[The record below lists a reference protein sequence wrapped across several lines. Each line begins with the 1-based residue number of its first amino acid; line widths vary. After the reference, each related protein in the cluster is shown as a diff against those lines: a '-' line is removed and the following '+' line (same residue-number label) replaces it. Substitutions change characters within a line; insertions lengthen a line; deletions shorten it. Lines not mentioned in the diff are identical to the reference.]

1 MKSKLLLL
9 ITFSFAAVIQQLS
22 PNISFL
28 KYKISNFFFN
38 YGLCIFSIIKTKCMD
53 MFTLLS
59 AAVFDS
65 LEPGPYGPSLIA
77 YSLITFLILKY
88 RNNLFHEGLVTQVI
102 CGGFCSFLI
111 TLISGIFFFITNV
124 REIDYFL
131 IKLIGSFFLGS
142 IVLPV
147 CSYLLSSLIISEEK
161 GGSR

>member
-9 ITFSFAAVIQQLS
+9 ISFSFAAVIQQLS
-22 PNISFL
+22 PNISFFGNI
-28 KYKISNFFFN
+28 KFP
-38 YGLCIFSIIKTKCMD
+38 IFSSIMVYASFRLSKRNVWICS
-53 MFTLLS
+53 LLS

-102 CGGFCSFLI
+102 CGGLCSFLI
-111 TLISGIFFFITNV
+111 TLISGIFFLITNV

-142 IVLPV
+142 IVLPI
-147 CSYLLSSLIISEEK
+147 CSYLLSSLIMFEEK
-161 GGSR
+161 GGAR

>member
-1 MKSKLLLL
+1 MHL
-9 ITFSFAAVIQQLS
+9 FDYQ
-22 PNISFL
+22 NEM
-28 KYKISNFFFN
+28 
-38 YGLCIFSIIKTKCMD
+38 YGYVHFYQ
-53 MFTLLS
+53 
-59 AAVFDS
+59 AVFDS

-102 CGGFCSFLI
+102 CGGLCSFLI
-111 TLISGIFFFITNV
+111 TLISGIFFLITDV

-161 GGSR
+161 GGQGESAAPQTFR